1 MGVYLSFYVLMEWY
15 LGLMLI
21 HLTVVEV
28 STVAFL
34 TVQSAALLHVDGDDS
49 HGYEDDHDDE
59 ANKLAEEDG
68 RKQKAEE
75 ADADGG
81 SGIGQEPAPY
91 AHELQRF
98 LESLEN
104 RDAVEIDVH

>member
-1 MGVYLSFYVLMEWY
+1 
-15 LGLMLI
+15 MLI

-28 STVAFL
+28 AAVPFL
-34 TVQSAALLHVDGDDS
+34 AVQSAALLHIDGDDS

-59 ANKLAEEDG
+59 AHKLAEEDG
-68 RKQKAEE
+68 REQKAKE

-81 SGIGQEPAPY
+81 SGIGQEPA
-91 AHELQRF
+91 ADTHELQWF